1 MYVCR
6 RGDDAAHVN
15 FCNKYTTIR
24 MNERIRD
31 FFFFFFFFLLLL
43 KGKRRARDVVLVIA
57 LRRAPS
63 LYVVVDGLYV

>member
-1 MYVCR
+1 M
-6 RGDDAAHVN
+6 N
-15 FCNKYTTIR
+15 ETIR
-24 MNERIRD
+24 D
-31 FFFFFFFFLLLL
+31 FFFFFFFLLLL

>member
-6 RGDDAAHVN
+6 RGDAAAHVK

-31 FFFFFFFFLLLL
+31 FFFLLLLLLL

-63 LYVVVDGLYV
+63 LYVVVDGLDV

>member
-1 MYVCR
+1 MYLCR
-6 RGDDAAHVN
+6 RGDDAAHVK

-24 MNERIRD
+24 MNERIHD
-31 FFFFFFFFLLLL
+31 FFFLLLLL

>member
-31 FFFFFFFFLLLL
+31 FFFFFFFLLLL